1 MSDQEIEQEHEMRYI
16 IHALAPAM
24 DKLIEKHG
32 LHVVAN
38 AVLNM
43 GVMMAFAYDITKEEF
58 IQGVTDAWDGHK
70 KAKEDHDAAND

>member
-1 MSDQEIEQEHEMRYI
+1 MRRI
-16 IHALAPAM
+16 IHTLAPAM
-24 DKLIEKHG
+24 DALIEKHG

-43 GVMMAFAYDITKEEF
+43 GVMMAFAYDIPKEEF

-70 KAKEDHDAAND
+70 KAKEAHDAESD